1 MARLGVNGFGS
12 FSRKKMTSSAG
23 AKPGNAKNRLEIVL
37 DKQVRDFIAI
47 NGKLRI
53 YETKDGFPIKNVE
66 NDGKITRRFFSG
78 LRRNRSTP
86 SIFNA
91 ENSV

>member
-53 YETKDGFPIKNVE
+53 YETKDGFTIKMSRMTEKLHVDFLGVE
-66 NDGKITRRFFSG
+66 MK
-78 LRRNRSTP
+78 
-86 SIFNA
+86 
-91 ENSV
+91 